1 MGDTSPSRRVESLEE
16 RIEDKIERLV
26 RKLGE
31 HTEENYFYDLLEDYL
46 KLYCEK
52 VQIWLDENPY
62 VDVSA
67 VYGID
72 HIEYGRA
79 YYVNEIVCD
88 NTVYE
93 LDIEYTFYEIIDQD
107 TFDKTVIIH
116 SVDSVSARKAEE
128 QAGEQAGE

>member
-1 MGDTSPSRRVESLEE
+1 MEDTSPSRRVESSSESFE
-16 RIEDKIERLV
+16 RKVERWT

-31 HTEENYFYDLLEDYL
+31 HIEENYFYELLEKWL
-46 KLYCEK
+46 KDECQSVK
-52 VQIWLDENPY
+52 IWLDENPY

-93 LDIEYTFYEIIDQD
+93 LDIEYTFYEFIDQD

-116 SVDSVSARKAEE
+116 SVDSVSVRKVEE